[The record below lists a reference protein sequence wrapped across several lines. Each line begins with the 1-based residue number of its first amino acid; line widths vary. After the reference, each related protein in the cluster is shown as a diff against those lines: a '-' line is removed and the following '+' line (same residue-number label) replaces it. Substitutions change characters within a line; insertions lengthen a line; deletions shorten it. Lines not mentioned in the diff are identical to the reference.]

1 MTEISDYL
9 LVSTALILIVS
20 FAFLSAMFAVPEVY
34 IERASLEV
42 SPEDGAVIVF
52 VPLSISGR
60 RDNVESWIWALIRGG
75 RKIAWHKENTPLI
88 ENVPVRIMCGTRVEN
103 GDVLK
108 IWYGGLPI
116 FENRIGG

>member
-1 MTEISDYL
+1 MAEISDYM

-20 FAFLSAMFAVPEVY
+20 FAFLSVMVTIPEVY

-42 SPEDGAVIVF
+42 SPENDAVIVF
-52 VPLSISGR
+52 VPLSISGKR
-60 RDNVESWIWALIRGG
+60 ENVENWTWGLIRDGK
-75 RKIAWHKENTPLI
+75 KIAWREENTLLT
-88 ENVPVRIMCGTRVEN
+88 ENAPVTIMCGTKVEN
-103 GDVLK
+103 GDILK